1 MNRRNHTF
9 ERWRVAEIGFKIVSI
24 TLLTSALATLFFLI
38 LDLFLDGSPR
48 LNWNFITGLPSR
60 FPENAGILPALVG
73 TLYLVGITILFS
85 FPIGIGTALYLEEY
99 SDRGPFA
106 NRKIRRLVEVNL
118 NNLAAVPSIVFG
130 LLGLVLFV
138 RFLAL
143 GQTLIAGGLTLAALV
158 MPIIFIASREAIRAV
173 PHSLREAS
181 YALGATK
188 WQTIYYHVLPSA
200 FPGILSGTILAVSR
214 AIGEAAPLL
223 VMGAYVYISFVP
235 EGLDSPFTALPVQIF
250 SWLTRPQTDFQS
262 NAAAAILVLLP
273 LLLAMNGLA
282 IWLRDRSTRRNR

>member
-106 NRKIRRLVEVNL
+106 NRKIRRLIEVNL

>member
-1 MNRRNHTF
+1 MNRRYHSF
-9 ERWRVAEIGFKIVSI
+9 ERWKVAETGFKIVSI

-48 LNWNFITGLPSR
+48 LDWNFITGLPSR

-106 NRKIRRLVEVNL
+106 NRKIRHLVEVNL

-130 LLGLVLFV
+130 LLGLVIFV
-138 RFLAL
+138 RYLAL
-143 GQTLIAGGLTLAALV
+143 GQTLLAGGLTLAALV

-181 YALGATK
+181 YALGATR

-200 FPGILSGTILAVSR
+200 LPGILSGTILAVSR

-273 LLLAMNGLA
+273 LLLMMNGLA
-282 IWLRDRSTRRNR
+282 IWLRDRNARRNQ